1 MTKVEAVSG
10 SSAAKDD
17 RAGEMTVLQAR
28 SVSKTFVTTD
38 PPTPVLKGIDL
49 DVAEGEFLV
58 IMGASGSGKSTLLY
72 ALSGL
77 DRPTEGSVE
86 LAGRD
91 LTGLSEKEAS
101 QMRLHQMGFIFQQS
115 YFLDNLSIRD
125 NILLPALKAAGTKD
139 RSVSGRIDDLMER
152 FGISHIADHGIT
164 EASGGQL
171 QRASICRALS
181 VGPQVLFADE
191 PTGALNSSMTEDVM
205 DAVSSVHTDG
215 TTIIMVSHDPVVAAR
230 ADRVIYLRD
239 GELIDELHLSGITET
254 ETRSREDE
262 LQSWLN
268 ANGF

>member
-1 MTKVEAVSG
+1 MMTNDEAATG

-17 RAGEMTVLQAR
+17 RGGDMRVLQAR
-28 SVSKTFVTTD
+28 SVSKTFTTTA
-38 PPTPVLKGIDL
+38 PPTPVLNGIDL
-49 DVAEGEFLV
+49 DVAEGDFLV

-86 LAGRD
+86 LAGQD
-91 LTGLSEKEAS
+91 HTALSEKASS

-139 RSVSGRIDDLMER
+139 RSVSGRIDALMER
-152 FGISHIADHGIT
+152 FGIGHIADHGIT

-181 VGPQVLFADE
+181 VGPKVLFADE

-205 DAVSSVHTDG
+205 DA
-215 TTIIMVSHDPVVAAR
+215 IAASMR
-230 ADRVIYLRD
+230 MA
-239 GELIDELHLSGITET
+239 
-254 ETRSREDE
+254 
-262 LQSWLN
+262 
-268 ANGF
+268 